1 MNEPGDDR
9 NDLDKVAET
18 LARESNI
25 SKDIIIKNVNKTY
38 PISKTDEKGLQ
49 HRIVKFT
56 SDSFKGKVFKKQEKK
71 IIENQK
77 KKNQSMLKST
87 CNLY

>member
-25 SKDIIIKNVNKTY
+25 SKDIIKNVNKTY

>member
-25 SKDIIIKNVNKTY
+25 SKDIIKNVNKTY

-56 SDSFKGKVFKKQEKK
+56 SDSFKGKVFKKQDKK